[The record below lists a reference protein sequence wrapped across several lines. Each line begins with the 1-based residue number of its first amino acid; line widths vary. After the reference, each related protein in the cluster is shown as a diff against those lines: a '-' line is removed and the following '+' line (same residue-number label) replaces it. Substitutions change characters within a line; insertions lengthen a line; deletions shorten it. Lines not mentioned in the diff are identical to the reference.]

1 MVLIMVL
8 GRPNSCSRSK
18 HDASIN
24 SSSWVKSM
32 HSFSGSTGAMA
43 MSFTMMR
50 NFPVLILAII
60 ATMIPS
66 CSCIT
71 LPISVAH
78 DQVVDKNGKVFQ
90 FRCVNWVGH
99 MEPNLPEGL
108 QHQPLSYIVNTIASS
123 DTYNCVRLNYD
134 VELFDKTTITA
145 RESLQTSLGGTL
157 ASHIGPFEQH
167 NPELIDLPLPE
178 VFQAVAE
185 ALSSRGLLVLMSN
198 HVSKAGWCCSF
209 TGGYHLC
216 ID

>member
-1 MVLIMVL
+1 
-8 GRPNSCSRSK
+8 
-18 HDASIN
+18 
-24 SSSWVKSM
+24 
-32 HSFSGSTGAMA
+32 
-43 MSFTMMR
+43 
-50 NFPVLILAII
+50 
-60 ATMIPS
+60 
-66 CSCIT
+66 
-71 LPISVAH
+71 
-78 DQVVDKNGKVFQ
+78 
-90 FRCVNWVGH
+90 

-123 DTYNCVRLNYD
+123 DTYNCVRLNYA
-134 VELFDKTTITA
+134 VELFDKSTITA
-145 RESLQTSLGGTL
+145 HESLQTSLGGTL

-178 VFQAVAE
+178 VFQAVVE